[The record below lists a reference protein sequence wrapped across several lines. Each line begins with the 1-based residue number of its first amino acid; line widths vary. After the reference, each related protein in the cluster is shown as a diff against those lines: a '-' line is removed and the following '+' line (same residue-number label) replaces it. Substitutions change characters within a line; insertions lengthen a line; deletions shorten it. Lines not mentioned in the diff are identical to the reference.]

1 MNSPPAGKPQRAEGF
16 TVGSRPCAF
25 LKPSVRLARRKDFSE
40 RILEQ
45 KIGNDLRCRLLL
57 RLSDGNH
64 WRSLGDSNP
73 CFRRERATSWAA
85 RRREQAR
92 SLANSADHR
101 PAQGEAE
108 AASTRWDS
116 GKSRAKVWVPAIAGT
131 NARTRRRRFANP
143 A

>member
-40 RILEQ
+40 RILGQ

-57 RLSDGNH
+57 RLSDGDY

-85 RRREQAR
+85 RRREQSGEGLQIAPITAAR
-92 SLANSADHR
+92 KQVARED
-101 PAQGEAE
+101 PAG
-108 AASTRWDS
+108 
-116 GKSRAKVWVPAIAGT
+116 P
-131 NARTRRRRFANP
+131 
-143 A
+143 